1 MWRNFDA
8 SKWGGRYSEHVQ
20 LLVGRFL
27 EQIGEQRRRQVAL
40 TERRNHH
47 RDNLTRIHLLTKII
61 GWWSVSLTF
70 PLFSGLLDSST
81 AAFTAAPE
89 EIPQKTP

>member
-1 MWRNFDA
+1 MKGIKQVLGLEINLLFSTKTLPAPSSRANVQQEWWKFDA
-8 SKWGGRYSEHVQ
+8 SRWGGRYSEHIQ

-47 RDNLTRIHLLTKII
+47 RDNLTRIH
-61 GWWSVSLTF
+61 
-70 PLFSGLLDSST
+70 
-81 AAFTAAPE
+81 
-89 EIPQKTP
+89 